1 MPQTIAVSSQK
12 GGVGKTTTTANLG
25 AAWAASGRRVLV
37 IDLDPQFA
45 LTRAFGR
52 APSQAP
58 ATLVDVIA
66 GDVDLPEAMIEAGE
80 GLSLVAGHRDL
91 AKLELTLVAQT
102 KREEFLAR
110 ALAGHTDGYDHV
122 LIDCPPN
129 LGLLTVNGLFA
140 AREVVV
146 PVSMLDPGAYQ
157 GAAEI
162 RATVAQLRAQDVDVR
177 VSAVVRT
184 FVDRRRVTHQAI
196 DGALEQLQVP
206 IAETTIPLRAEF
218 NNALVSGRPLV
229 WAKPDSAG
237 ALAYGH
243 LAEEL
248 RDHRPRLR
256 AVA

>member
-12 GGVGKTTTTANLG
+12 GGVGKTTTTANLA
-25 AAWAASGRRVLV
+25 AAWAAEGRRVLA

-45 LTRAFGR
+45 LTRAFGI

-58 ATLVDVIA
+58 ATLVDVLA
-66 GDVDLPEAMIEAGE
+66 GHVDVPDAGIEARE
-80 GLSLVAGHRDL
+80 GLTLIAGHRDL
-91 AKLELTLVAQT
+91 SKLELTLVAQT
-102 KREEFLAR
+102 KREEFLSR
-110 ALAGHTDGYDHV
+110 ALADQVDEYDHV

-129 LGLLTVNGLFA
+129 LGLLTVNALFA

-157 GAAEI
+157 GAGEI
-162 RATVAQLRAQDVDVR
+162 RATVAQLHDQDVDVR

-196 DGALEQLQVP
+196 DAALEQLQVP
-206 IAETTIPLRAEF
+206 IAETSIPLRAEF
-218 NNALVSGRPLV
+218 NNALAGGQPLV
-229 WAKPDSAG
+229 WARPDSAG
-237 ALAYGH
+237 ALAYRR
-243 LAEEL
+243 LAAEL
-248 RDHRPRLR
+248 HDHQPRLR